1 MYKEDRQAL
10 HKWFKEHKSYG
21 TYHNY
26 SPDKEHD
33 EYVIEQSDVEDF
45 CDFLRENIMDLV
57 GIPCMVGGGGIWFR
71 RTELNEAKFY

>member
-1 MYKEDRQAL
+1 MYDEDRKAL
-10 HKWFKEHKSYG
+10 HKWFKERKSYG

-26 SPDKEHD
+26 SPNKEYD

-57 GIPCMVGGGGIWFR
+57 GIPCMVGNGGIWFR
-71 RTELNEAKFY
+71 RTDLDKAKFY